1 MLLEASS
8 PLCQRLARRTLEGV
22 TARREGPKQD
32 APGPQPRGAGF
43 EEAVVEAN
51 LALREELEERTAALD
66 AVESRFRAIVGTS
79 QDGIVVVD
87 RDGNVLF
94 TNPAAV
100 AMLRK
105 EQHELMG
112 QPFGLPLAHEKP
124 ALIEIVGRDGEVRT
138 FQMRV
143 VETEWQGATAHLMT
157 LHDVTTIKSAE
168 LLLKQ
173 AVERL
178 EEVNRL
184 KNEFV
189 GMVVHDMKT
198 PLTIITGFAQT
209 LQRNWD
215 QLPDERKKQLLNRL
229 EKRASELDR
238 MVGDT
243 LQVAR
248 IEANQ
253 FDYRTAPFDL
263 ATMVRRT
270 VDAITVLSPRAQMTL
285 KLPRRIPEAMGD
297 EGRYIQVLTNLLSN
311 AIKYGQDPPSI
322 EVEVTEVG
330 KMLRVSVTD
339 DGAGILAEELPN
351 LFKKYSRLRQHDHV
365 EGTGLGLYICKRMG
379 EDQKG
384 RMWAESRPGEGSKF
398 SFTIPTAESQPGNRT
413 DSKDDLGTDPED

>member
-1 MLLEASS
+1 MCLR
-8 PLCQRLARRTLEGV
+8 PPRRTLEGV
-22 TARREGPKQD
+22 TAHREEPRQD
-32 APGPQPRGAGF
+32 APRPGSEGAGF

-66 AVESRFRAIVGTS
+66 AVESRFRAIVGAS
-79 QDGIVVVD
+79 EDGIVVVD
-87 RDGNVLF
+87 RDGIVLF

-100 AMLRK
+100 TMLKR
-105 EQHELMG
+105 EQHELVG
-112 QPFGLPLAHEKP
+112 QPFGLPLAQEKP
-124 ALIEIVGRDGEVRT
+124 ALIEIVGRNGEIRT

-173 AVERL
+173 AVGRL
-178 EEVNRL
+178 EEVNKL

-215 QLPDERKKQLLNRL
+215 ELPDARKKQLLARL
-229 EKRASELDR
+229 ERRASELDR

-253 FDYRTAPFDL
+253 FDYRTEPFDL
-263 ATMVRRT
+263 AAMVRRT
-270 VDAITVLSPRAQMTL
+270 VDAIKVVSPRAQLVL
-285 KLPRRIPEAMGD
+285 KLPNRVPLAMGD
-297 EGRYIQVLTNLLSN
+297 EGRYVQVLTNLLSN

-330 KMLRVSVTD
+330 KMLRVSVSD
-339 DGAGILAEELPN
+339 DGAGIIAEELPN
-351 LFKKYSRLRQHDHV
+351 LFKKYSRLRQHENV
-365 EGTGLGLYICKRMG
+365 AGTGLGLYICKRMV

-384 RMWAESRPGEGSKF
+384 RMWAESRPGEGSRF
-398 SFTIPTAESQPGNRT
+398 SFTVPTAESTPDGT
-413 DSKDDLGTDPED
+413 MDSEDDLGTDPED